1 MGVVSTFLYR
11 LGRLSFRRRKLVALV
26 WLGLLVAA
34 ITGAVTLSGPTS
46 EEFRVPG
53 TESQKANDLLAE
65 RFPQAAADGATARV
79 VFAAPPGDKLTDTPE
94 ARAAIDETVATLK
107 RAPDVAKVD
116 YSPDLVSKDGRITFA
131 QVSYK
136 VPAGDLTEKDRDA
149 LKAAPDPARDAG
161 LKVEMGGDA
170 IKPQGSGLTE
180 MIGVVV
186 AAVTLIIAFG
196 SLVAAGLPLL
206 LAFVGLGISVC
217 GIYAA
222 TGFIDL
228 TEDAMVL
235 AIMIGLALA
244 IDYSLFVMF
253 RYRHEVR
260 SGRTPEDAIGHA
272 VGTAGTAVVF
282 AGLTVI
288 IALCGLSVVQ
298 LPPLTQIALSA
309 AVSVAITVCVAL
321 TLLPAVLGFAGKRAI
336 AGRRAGARA
345 ARGERKTGQKTERQA
360 ERKAGPK
367 ADQEAERQGAPK
379 AAADTGQGKDQVL
392 PGGTLFRV
400 TPPLG
405 KRFGSLIA
413 RRPLPVLL
421 VTLIGLAVVAIP
433 AFSMRLGLPD
443 EGTEPAHSTQRQ
455 AYDLLSD
462 GFGPGFNGPLLV
474 AIDSPEGSDTKA
486 VADRMFKD
494 VKGLEHVA
502 AVDPAVVNKAG
513 DTALLTVVPTGGP
526 TTESTNDLVDAIRD
540 KGRAVQDETG
550 ADVSVTGKTA
560 LNIDMS
566 KKLSDALVPYLILV
580 VGLAFLLL
588 MIVFRSVLI
597 PLTAALGFLLSV
609 GATFGAVVAV
619 FQWGWLTDVLG
630 MSSLGVT
637 VNLLPI
643 FMIGVVFGLAMD
655 YQVFLVTRMRE
666 EYVHGAGTKESV
678 IAGFSYNARVVTAAA
693 IIMMS
698 VFGGFTLA
706 ESTMVQAVGYALA
719 AAVFFDAFVVRMA
732 MLPAVMCL
740 LGRAGWWLP
749 GPLQRLLPDVDVE
762 GRELRKLDQRPE
774 QPVRAE
780 PAVTS
785 PGGGRE

>member
-1 MGVVSTFLYR
+1 MSTFLYR

-34 ITGAVTLSGPTS
+34 VTGAVTLSGPTS

-79 VFAAPPGDKLTDTPE
+79 VFAAPPGEKLTDGPE

-116 YSPDLVSKDGRITFA
+116 YASDLVSKDGRITFA

-180 MIGVVV
+180 MVGVVV

-217 GIYAA
+217 AIYAA

-260 SGRTPEDAIGHA
+260 SGRTPEEAIGHA

-336 AGRRAGARA
+336 AGRRAGAPAKKTEQRA
-345 ARGERKTGQKTERQA
+345 AGEPAA
-360 ERKAGPK
+360 ETTRDKG
-367 ADQEAERQGAPK
+367 E
-379 AAADTGQGKDQVL
+379 VL
-392 PGGTLFRV
+392 PGGTLFSF

-405 KRFGSLIA
+405 KRFGNLVA

-421 VTLIGLAVVAIP
+421 VTLVGLAVVAIP

-443 EGTEPAHSTQRQ
+443 EGTEPAHTTQRE

-474 AIDSPEGSDTKA
+474 AIDSPEGTDAKS
-486 VADRMFKD
+486 VADRMYKD

-502 AVDPAVVNKAG
+502 AVDQAVVNKAG
-513 DTALLTVVPTGGP
+513 DTALLTVVPTSGP

-540 KGRAVQDETG
+540 KGSAVQDETG
-550 ADVSVTGKTA
+550 ADVAVTGKTA

-678 IAGFSYNARVVTAAA
+678 VAGFSYNARVVTAAA
-693 IIMMS
+693 VIMMS

-762 GRELRKLDQRPE
+762 GRELRKLE
-774 QPVRAE
+774 QLPQQPARAE

>member
-1 MGVVSTFLYR
+1 MSTFLYR

-79 VFAAPPGDKLTDTPE
+79 VFAAPKGEKLTDGPE

-107 RAPDVAKVD
+107 SAPHVAKVE
-116 YSPDLVSKDGRITFA
+116 YASDLVSKDGRITFA

-260 SGRTPEDAIGHA
+260 SGRTPEEAIGHA

-345 ARGERKTGQKTERQA
+345 NKA
-360 ERKAGPK
+360 E
-367 ADQEAERQGAPK
+367 QK
-379 AAADTGQGKDQVL
+379 AATGNTAQETARDKDQTL
-392 PGGTLFRV
+392 PGGTLFSF

-405 KRFGSLIA
+405 KRFGNLIA
-413 RRPLPVLL
+413 RRPLPILL
-421 VTLIGLAVVAIP
+421 VTLVGLAVVAIP

-443 EGTEPAHSTQRQ
+443 EGTEPAHTTQRE

-474 AIDSPEGSDTKA
+474 AIDSPEGTDAKS
-486 VADRMFKD
+486 VADRMYKD

-502 AVDPAVVNKAG
+502 AVDRAVVNEAG
-513 DTALLTVVPTGGP
+513 DTALLTVVPTSGP
-526 TTESTNDLVDAIRD
+526 TTESTNDLVNAIRD
-540 KGRAVQDETG
+540 KGSAVQDETG
-550 ADVSVTGKTA
+550 ADVAVTGKTA

-566 KKLSDALVPYLILV
+566 KKLSDALMPYLILV

-678 IAGFSYNARVVTAAA
+678 VAGFSYNARVVTAAA
-693 IIMMS
+693 VIMMS

-762 GRELRKLDQRPE
+762 GRELRKLE
-774 QPVRAE
+774 QPPQQPVHAE

>member
-26 WLGLLVAA
+26 WLGLLIAA

-79 VFAAPPGDKLTDTPE
+79 VFAAPPGEKLTDGSE
-94 ARAAIDETVATLK
+94 ARAAIDETVSTLK

-116 YSPDLVSKDGRITFA
+116 YASDLVSKDGRITFA

-149 LKAAPDPARDAG
+149 LKAAPDPARAAG
-161 LKVEMGGDA
+161 LQVEMGGDA

-180 MIGVVV
+180 MVGVVV

-260 SGRTPEDAIGHA
+260 SGRTPEEAIGHA

-345 ARGERKTGQKTERQA
+345 KKTERKDA
-360 ERKAGPK
+360 EKTAQTDAK
-367 ADQEAERQGAPK
+367 TTAAKNAQGE
-379 AAADTGQGKDQVL
+379 DQVL
-392 PGGTLFRV
+392 PGGTLFSF

-405 KRFGSLIA
+405 KRFGNLIA

-421 VTLIGLAVVAIP
+421 VTLVGLAVVAIP

-443 EGTEPAHSTQRQ
+443 EGTEPAHTTQRE

-474 AIDSPEGSDTKA
+474 AIDSPEGTDAKS
-486 VADRMFKD
+486 VADRMYRD
-494 VKGLEHVA
+494 VKGLDHVA
-502 AVDPAVVNKAG
+502 AVDQAVVNKAG
-513 DTALLTVVPTGGP
+513 DTALLTVVPTSGP

-540 KGRAVQDETG
+540 KGSAVQDETG
-550 ADVSVTGKTA
+550 ADVAVTGKTA

-678 IAGFSYNARVVTAAA
+678 VAGFSYNARVVTAAA
-693 IIMMS
+693 VIMMS

-762 GRELRKLDQRPE
+762 GRELRKLEHLPE
-774 QPVRAE
+774 RPVRAE

>member
-1 MGVVSTFLYR
+1 MSTFLYR

-26 WLGLLVAA
+26 WLGLLAAA

-79 VFAAPPGDKLTDTPE
+79 VFAAPPGEKLTDGPE

-116 YSPDLVSKDGRITFA
+116 YASDLVSKDGRITFA

-180 MIGVVV
+180 MVGVVV

-260 SGRTPEDAIGHA
+260 SGRTPEEAIGHA

-345 ARGERKTGQKTERQA
+345 KTAEQQA
-360 ERKAGPK
+360 AGGKAP
-367 ADQEAERQGAPK
+367 AETTQ
-379 AAADTGQGKDQVL
+379 DKDQVL
-392 PGGTLFRV
+392 PGGTLFSF

-405 KRFGSLIA
+405 KRFGNLVA

-421 VTLIGLAVVAIP
+421 VTLVGLAVVAIP

-443 EGTEPAHSTQRQ
+443 EGTEPAHTTQRE

-474 AIDSPEGSDTKA
+474 AIDSPEGTDAKS
-486 VADRMFKD
+486 VADRMYND
-494 VKGLEHVA
+494 VKGLDHVA
-502 AVDPAVVNKAG
+502 AVDQAVVNKAG

-540 KGRAVQDETG
+540 KGSAVQDETG
-550 ADVSVTGKTA
+550 ADVAVTGKTA

-678 IAGFSYNARVVTAAA
+678 VAGFSYNARVVTAAA
-693 IIMMS
+693 VIMMS

-762 GRELRKLDQRPE
+762 GRELRKLEQLPQ
-774 QPVRAE
+774 QPVHAE